1 MAFFD
6 LSLEELYKYK
16 GSGEEPKDFDEFW
29 LNTLNENNHKTESEY
44 TLIDTYLKL
53 FDVWNV
59 SFKGYSKHVIN
70 GWYIAPKYARENN
83 EKLTCI
89 MHYPGYG
96 GGRDYPNSHLLFP
109 SAGYSI
115 FVMEVRGQGAEGGN
129 GATTPDPVGSTPHAD
144 GFLTMGILDKKDYFY
159 KRVFV
164 DAFKSIEAA
173 KEHPLTGK
181 IAINGTSQGGGIALA
196 LLGLSAL
203 KNEKIE
209 AAMIDVPFLCDY
221 KRACTITDTLPY
233 NEIARFC
240 KTNRMYENRAFE
252 TLSYFDGAFFAK
264 RSKVKALFSVGLM
277 DILCPPSTVF
287 AAYNNY
293 AGEKSINVYTFN
305 GHEGGDNEQSE
316 RKLEFLNYL
325 NL

>member
-29 LNTLNENNHKTESEY
+29 LNTLNENDHKTEAEY
-44 TLIDTYLKL
+44 TLIDTHLKL

-59 SFKGYSKHVIN
+59 SFKGYSKHIIN

-96 GGRDYPNSHLLFP
+96 GGRDYPNKHLLFP
-109 SAGYSI
+109 SAGYSV
-115 FVMEVRGQGAEGGN
+115 FVMEVRGQGAEAGN
-129 GATTPDPVGSTPHAD
+129 GAVTSDPIGSAPHAD
-144 GFLTMGILDKKDYFY
+144 GFLTMGILDKKDYYY

-173 KEHPLTGK
+173 KEHSLTGK
-181 IAINGTSQGGGIALA
+181 IAVNGTSQGGGIALA
-196 LLGLSAL
+196 LLGISAL
-203 KNEKIE
+203 KKEKIE

-240 KTNRMYENRAFE
+240 KTNRMYEKTAFE
-252 TLSYFDGAFFAK
+252 TLSYFDGSFFAK

-277 DILCPPSTVF
+277 DIICPPSTVF
-287 AAYNNY
+287 SDYNNY

-316 RKLEFLNYL
+316 KKLEFLHFL

>member
-6 LSLEELYKYK
+6 LSLEELYKYN
-16 GSGEEPKDFDEFW
+16 GSSEEPKDFDEFW
-29 LNTLNENNHKTESEY
+29 TCNLNENNHKTEVKY
-44 TLIDTYLKL
+44 NLIDTHLKL
-53 FDVWNV
+53 FDVWDLT
-59 SFKGYSKHVIN
+59 FKGYSKHDIN

-89 MHYPGYG
+89 MCYPGYG
-96 GGRDYPNSHLLFP
+96 GGRDYPNKHLLFP
-109 SAGYSI
+109 SAGYSV

-144 GFLTMGILDKKDYFY
+144 GFLTMGILDKKDYYY
-159 KRVFV
+159 KRVFI
-164 DAFKSIEAA
+164 DAVKSIEAT

-181 IAINGTSQGGGIALA
+181 IAVNGTSQGGGIALA
-196 LLGLSAL
+196 VLAL
-203 KNEKIE
+203 AELKKEKIE

-240 KTNRMYENRAFE
+240 KTNRKHEKTAFE
-252 TLSYFDGAFFAK
+252 TLSYFDGSIFAK
-264 RSKVKALFSVGLM
+264 RAKAKALFSVGLM

-287 AAYNNY
+287 SAYNNY
-293 AGEKSINVYTFN
+293 AGEKSIEVYTFN
-305 GHEGGDNEQSE
+305 GHEGGDNEQSDK
-316 RKLEFLNYL
+316 KLDFLNSL
-325 NL
+325 KL

>member
-16 GSGEEPKDFDEFW
+16 GSSEEPKDFDEFW
-29 LNTLNENNHKTESEY
+29 TCNLNENNHKTEVKY
-44 TLIDTYLKL
+44 NLIDTHLKL
-53 FDVWNV
+53 FDVWDLT
-59 SFKGYSKHVIN
+59 FKGYSKHDIN

-89 MHYPGYG
+89 MCYPGYG
-96 GGRDYPNSHLLFP
+96 GGRDYPNKHLLFP
-109 SAGYSI
+109 SAGYSV

-129 GATTPDPVGSTPHAD
+129 GATTADPVGSTPHAD
-144 GFLTMGILDKKDYFY
+144 GFLTMGILDKKDYYY
-159 KRVFV
+159 KRVFI
-164 DAFKSIEAA
+164 DAVKSIEAA

-181 IAINGTSQGGGIALA
+181 IAVNGTSQGGGIVLAVLALA
-196 LLGLSAL
+196 EL
-203 KNEKIE
+203 KKEKIE

-240 KTNRMYENRAFE
+240 KTNRKHEKTAFE
-252 TLSYFDGAFFAK
+252 TLSYFDGSIFAK
-264 RSKVKALFSVGLM
+264 RAKAKALFSVGLM

-287 AAYNNY
+287 SAYNNY
-293 AGEKSINVYTFN
+293 AGEKSIEVYTFN
-305 GHEGGDNEQSE
+305 GHEGGDNEQSDK
-316 RKLEFLNYL
+316 KLDFLNSL
-325 NL
+325 KL

>member
-6 LSLEELYKYK
+6 LNLEELYKYK
-16 GSGEEPKDFDEFW
+16 GSSEEPKDFDEFW
-29 LNTLNENNHKTESEY
+29 INTLNENNHKTEVQY
-44 TLIDTYLKL
+44 TLIDTHLKL
-53 FDVWNV
+53 FDVWDV
-59 SFKGYSKHVIN
+59 SFKGYSKHSIN

-83 EKLTCI
+83 QKLTCI
-89 MHYPGYG
+89 MCYPGYG
-96 GGRDYPNSHLLFP
+96 GGRDYPNNHLLFP
-109 SAGYSI
+109 SAGYSL

-129 GATTPDPVGSTPHAD
+129 GAVTSDPIGSSPHAD
-144 GFLTMGILDKKDYFY
+144 GFLTMGILDKKDYYY
-159 KRVFV
+159 KRVFI

-173 KEHPLTGK
+173 KEHTLTGK
-181 IAINGTSQGGGIALA
+181 IAVNGTSQGGGISLAVLALA
-196 LLGLSAL
+196 EL
-203 KNEKIE
+203 KKEKIE

-240 KTNRMYENRAFE
+240 KTNRMHEKTAFE
-252 TLSYFDGAFFAK
+252 TLSYFDGALFAK
-264 RSKVKALFSVGLM
+264 RSRVKALFSVGLM

-293 AGEKSINVYTFN
+293 AGEKSIEVYTFN

-316 RKLEFLNYL
+316 KKLSFLNSL

>member
-16 GSGEEPKDFDEFW
+16 GSSEEPKDFDEFW
-29 LNTLNENNHKTESEY
+29 TCNLNENNHKTEVKY
-44 TLIDTYLKL
+44 NLIDTHLKL
-53 FDVWNV
+53 FDVWDLT
-59 SFKGYSKHVIN
+59 FKGYSKHDIN

-89 MHYPGYG
+89 MCYPGYG
-96 GGRDYPNSHLLFP
+96 GGRDYPNKHLLFP
-109 SAGYSI
+109 SAGYSV

-129 GATTPDPVGSTPHAD
+129 GATTADPVGSTPHAD
-144 GFLTMGILDKKDYFY
+144 GFLTMGILDKKDYYY
-159 KRVFV
+159 KRVFI
-164 DAFKSIEAA
+164 DAVKSIEAA

-181 IAINGTSQGGGIALA
+181 IAVNGTSQGGGIALA
-196 LLGLSAL
+196 VLAL
-203 KNEKIE
+203 AELKKEKIE

-240 KTNRMYENRAFE
+240 KTNRKHEKTAFE
-252 TLSYFDGAFFAK
+252 TLSYFDGSIFAK
-264 RSKVKALFSVGLM
+264 RAKAKALFSVGLM

-287 AAYNNY
+287 SAYNNY
-293 AGEKSINVYTFN
+293 AGEKSIEVYTFN
-305 GHEGGDNEQSE
+305 GHEGGDNEQSDK
-316 RKLEFLNYL
+316 KLDFLNSL
-325 NL
+325 KL

>member
-6 LSLEELYKYK
+6 LDLDSLYKYK
-16 GSGEEPKDFDEFW
+16 GITKEPKDFDEFW
-29 LNTLNENNHKTESEY
+29 ENTLRENNHDVKLKY
-44 TLIDTYLKL
+44 DLVDTHLKL
-53 FDVWNV
+53 FDVWDI
-59 SFKGYSKHVIN
+59 SFNGYDNHKIN

-83 EKLTCI
+83 QKLTCI

-96 GGRDYPNSHLLFP
+96 GGRDYPNKHLLFP

-129 GATTPDPVGSTPHAD
+129 GALTPDPIGSTPHAD
-144 GFLTMGILDKKDYFY
+144 GFLTMGILDKKDYYY

-173 KEHPLTGK
+173 KQHPLTGK
-181 IAINGTSQGGGIALA
+181 IAINGTSQGGGISLA
-196 LLGLSAL
+196 VLGLT
-203 KNEKIE
+203 KEKIE

-221 KRACTITDTLPY
+221 MRACTITDTLPY
-233 NEIARFC
+233 NEIVRFC
-240 KTNRMYENRAFE
+240 KTNRMYEKKAFE
-252 TLSYFDGAFFAK
+252 TLSYFDCVLFAK
-264 RSKVKALFSVGLM
+264 RAKTKALFSVGLM

-293 AGEKSINVYTFN
+293 AGEKYINVYSFN

-316 RKLEFLNYL
+316 RKLDFLSSL
-325 NL
+325 

>member
-29 LNTLNENNHKTESEY
+29 LNTLNENNHKTEAEY

-129 GATTPDPVGSTPHAD
+129 GATTPDPVGSTPHA
-144 GFLTMGILDKKDYFY
+144 MGILDKKDYFY

-164 DAFKSIEAA
+164 DAVKSIEAA
-173 KEHPLTGK
+173 KEHPLTER
-181 IAINGTSQGGGIALA
+181 IAVNGTSQGGGIALA

-203 KNEKIE
+203 KKEKIE

-240 KTNRMYENRAFE
+240 KTNRMHENKAFE

-316 RKLEFLNYL
+316 RKLEFLNSL

>member
-29 LNTLNENNHKTESEY
+29 LNTLNENNHKTEAEY

-70 GWYIAPKYARENN
+70 GWYIAPKYARERN
-83 EKLTCI
+83 EKLTCVI
-89 MHYPGYG
+89 TYPGYG
-96 GGRDYPNSHLLFP
+96 GGRDYPNKHLLYP
-109 SAGYSI
+109 SAGYSV

-129 GATTPDPVGSTPHAD
+129 GAITPDPIGSSPHAD

-181 IAINGTSQGGGIALA
+181 IAVNGTSQGGGIALA

-293 AGEKSINVYTFN
+293 SGEKSINVYTFN

-316 RKLEFLNYL
+316 RKLEFLNSL